1 MSKLLEPFQS
11 LRNHLFAKLYLAQTI
26 SLMGDAFTWVGL
38 ALLAY
43 QFGEERAAVILA
55 TALTLRVT
63 AFIIF
68 SPFAG
73 VLADR
78 ISRKKILYTTHFI
91 RMGIVGCLPFVTEEW
106 QIYVLV
112 FMMNVFNAF
121 FSPTYRSI
129 IPQIVEKSLYR
140 QAIGL
145 SAATYQLLGVLGP
158 GLAGI
163 MAIWLGARDIFFVDA
178 ATFVIAGI
186 LLLSLPKS
194 ALDVTEKQDDDTVAH
209 STWQDVLK
217 GIHLLFSNQYVR
229 FALFIEFVT
238 AVSGALILVNTIVLV
253 KGGLDLTDKVYG
265 IIMAAF
271 AIGAMVA
278 AFVSG
283 AIDKSKSRRT
293 SLIIGALILGVSIS
307 FANYLDFSMLFIV
320 WIVAGLGQ
328 SLAEIPSETLIGE
341 TVPIEAQGKVYGS
354 HFAFSHLWW
363 AFAYPLAGFLG
374 TTYPNQSFLYGGIIT
389 LAILVLVVIFLSPKN
404 TI

>member
-11 LRNHLFAKLYLAQTI
+11 LRNHLFAKLDLAQTI

-404 TI
+404 TL